1 MKRLAVQLNRS
12 SLFKLSPHK
21 RHTVFILSLILGSN
35 TTAVALTKLLS
46 GMPFDVKESAEIH
59 CRFDSMSVG
68 RGVHDC
74 DIIESGES
82 VSDVDTQV
90 CPRNENEMYLP
101 YPWTMASPPRQGP

>member
-59 CRFDSMSVG
+59 YRFDSMSVG
-68 RGVHDC
+68 RGVHDY

-82 VSDVDTQV
+82 VSLKFARGTKTK
-90 CPRNENEMYLP
+90 CTCLTPW
-101 YPWTMASPPRQGP
+101 YPHRVKVRD